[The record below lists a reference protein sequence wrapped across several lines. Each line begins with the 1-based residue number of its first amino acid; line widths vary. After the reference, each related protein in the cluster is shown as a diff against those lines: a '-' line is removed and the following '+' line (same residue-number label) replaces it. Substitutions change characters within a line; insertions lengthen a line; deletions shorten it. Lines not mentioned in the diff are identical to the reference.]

1 MRRRWNAVLVEL
13 AHHLPYTMV
22 SSLIAMVVVWYF
34 GLMQA
39 QQHPGGEWVTEVR
52 WSFHVLHPMHV
63 CLSAI
68 TTTAVFW
75 HHERRLMRTLA
86 FGIFGSVIPCGFS
99 DYIVPFLGG
108 RVLGQ
113 PMQLHICLIEHP
125 MLILPFLVMGL
136 LAGFVFEEPVSGGSV
151 FSHGAHVFVSSL
163 AVLMYLVSFGFM
175 GWMTD
180 IQLVFPVLVIVVAA
194 VWIPCCVSDIVIP
207 VTNLHPHIHGRRRT
221 VPSPA
226 VQS

>member
-1 MRRRWNAVLVEL
+1 MRRRWNAVVIEL

-34 GLMQA
+34 GMLQMR
-39 QQHPGGEWVTEVR
+39 QHPDGAWVADVR
-52 WSFHVLHPMHV
+52 WSFHVLHPLHV

-75 HHERRLMRTLA
+75 HFERKLARALA
-86 FGIFGSVIPCGFS
+86 FGIFGSVVPCGFS
-99 DYIVPFLGG
+99 DYVVPFIGG
-108 RVLGQ
+108 RILGQ

-136 LAGFVFEEPVSGGSV
+136 LGGVLFEEPISGGSV

-163 AVLMYLVSFGFM
+163 AALMYLVSFGFT

-180 IQLVFPVLVIVVAA
+180 VQMVFPVLLVVIAA
-194 VWIPCCVSDIVIP
+194 VWIPCCVGDIVIP
-207 VTNLHPHIHGRRRT
+207 VSALHSHGHGRHRA
-221 VPSPA
+221 VPRPS
-226 VQS
+226 VQA